1 MNRES
6 TPAFRLDRIL
16 ELTRRAALAPS
27 PKILAGFRNPALAVE
42 WKSDGSP
49 VTALD
54 REAEQQIR
62 EILKSDPDH
71 IWPVLG
77 EEFGGDT
84 TGSQYRWVV
93 DPIDGT
99 MPFSRG
105 LPYFGTLVAFEETAP
120 SPSAVTHTAANPAGD
135 TAHLNANRASD
146 DGRRN
151 PTTASDNNRPT
162 TNRALTGAIQLPAFA
177 ELYTA
182 ARGTGAHCN
191 GSPISVAPRRDLADC
206 MVSAPEIQKFRVAG
220 LEEGYERLGGVVRY
234 FRGNGDCW
242 MHAMAAR
249 GAVDAVVEFS
259 LNRWDIAATEVIV
272 EEAGGLFFTRP
283 SRTVPR
289 KYDTVFGSPYAAE
302 EIVKLLDFKP
312 E

>member
-1 MNRES
+1 MNRE
-6 TPAFRLDRIL
+6 PDRALRLDLIL
-16 ELTRRAALAPS
+16 ELATRAAQGPTQQ
-27 PKILAGFRNPALAVE
+27 ILSGFRNPKLPVE
-42 WKSDGSP
+42 HKSDGSP
-49 VTALD
+49 VTPFD

-62 EILKSDPDH
+62 QILKSDPDH

-84 TGSQYRWVV
+84 TGSRYRWVV

-99 MPFSRG
+99 MPYSRG
-105 LPYFGTLVAFEETAP
+105 LPYFGTLVAFE
-120 SPSAVTHTAANPAGD
+120 D
-135 TAHLNANRASD
+135 TTANRAL
-146 DGRRN
+146 
-151 PTTASDNNRPT
+151 A
-162 TNRALTGAIQLPAFA
+162 GAIQLPAFS

-191 GSPISVAPRRDLADC
+191 GTAIAVAPRRNLNDC
-206 MVSAPEIQKFRVAG
+206 MVSAPEIQKFRHAQ
-220 LEEGYERLGGVVRY
+220 LADGYERLGSVVRY

-272 EEAGGLFFTRP
+272 EEAGGRFFTRP
-283 SRTVPR
+283 SKTTPG
-289 KYDTVFGSPYAAE
+289 KYDTVFGSPHAAE
-302 EIVKLLDFKP
+302 EIVNLLDFAP

>member
-6 TPAFRLDRIL
+6 TAAFRLDRIL
-16 ELTRRAALAPS
+16 ELATRAALGPS
-27 PKILAGFRNPALAVE
+27 ARILAGFRNPTLAVE
-42 WKSDGSP
+42 RKSDGSP
-49 VTALD
+49 VTAFD

-62 EILKSDPDH
+62 VILQSDPEH

-84 TGSQYRWVV
+84 AGSQYRWVV

-99 MPFSRG
+99 MPYSRG
-105 LPYFGTLVAFEETAP
+105 LPYFGTLVAFEETDAK
-120 SPSAVTHTAANPAGD
+120 
-135 TAHLNANRASD
+135 
-146 DGRRN
+146 
-151 PTTASDNNRPT
+151 
-162 TNRALTGAIQLPAFA
+162 RALAGAIQLPAFG

-182 ARGTGAHCN
+182 ARGLGAHCN
-191 GSPISVAPRRDLADC
+191 AAAIKVAPRRDLADC

-220 LEEGYERLGGVVRY
+220 LEEGYERLGGAVRY

-272 EEAGGLFFTRP
+272 EEAGGRFFTRP
-283 SRTVPR
+283 SRTTPG
-289 KYDTVFGSPYAAE
+289 KYDTVFGSTYAAE
-302 EIVKLLDFKP
+302 EIVKLLDFRP

>member
-1 MNRES
+1 MNHES
-6 TPAFRLDRIL
+6 NPALRLDRIL
-16 ELTRRAALAPS
+16 ELAIRAARGPS
-27 PKILAGFRNPALAVE
+27 ELILSGFRNPELAVE
-42 WKSDGSP
+42 RKSDGSP
-49 VTALD
+49 VTPFD

-62 EILKSDPDH
+62 QILKSDADH

-99 MPFSRG
+99 MPYSRG
-105 LPYFGTLVAFEETAP
+105 LPYFGTLVAFEETA
-120 SPSAVTHTAANPAGD
+120 AD
-135 TAHLNANRASD
+135 
-146 DGRRN
+146 
-151 PTTASDNNRPT
+151 
-162 TNRALTGAIQLPAFA
+162 RALAGVIQLPAYR
-177 ELYTA
+177 EIYTA
-182 ARGTGAHCN
+182 ARGLGAHCN
-191 GSPISVAPRRDLADC
+191 GTPISVARRRNLTDC
-206 MVSAPEIQKFRVAG
+206 MVSAPEIQKFRHAQ
-220 LEEGYERLGGVVRY
+220 LTDGYERLGSVVRY

-272 EEAGGLFFTRP
+272 EEAGGRFFTRP
-283 SRTVPR
+283 SKTTPG
-289 KYDTVFGSPYAAE
+289 KYDTVFGSPHAAE
-302 EIVKLLDFKP
+302 EIVNLLNFAP

>member
-1 MNRES
+1 MTRDS
-6 TPAFRLDRIL
+6 TEALRLDLIL
-16 ELTRRAALAPS
+16 ALATRAALGPTER
-27 PKILAGFRNPALAVE
+27 ILSGFRSPALAVE
-42 WKSDGSP
+42 SKSDGSP
-49 VTALD
+49 VTAFD

-62 EILKSDPDH
+62 EILKSDADH

-84 TGSQYRWVV
+84 TGSRYRWVV

-99 MPFSRG
+99 MPYSRG
-105 LPYFGTLVAFEETAP
+105 LPYFGTLIAFEETA
-120 SPSAVTHTAANPAGD
+120 
-135 TAHLNANRASD
+135 ANRALA
-146 DGRRN
+146 GV
-151 PTTASDNNRPT
+151 
-162 TNRALTGAIQLPAFA
+162 IQLPAFS

-182 ARGTGAHCN
+182 ARGLGAHCN
-191 GSPISVAPRRDLADC
+191 GTAIRVAPRRDLADC
-206 MVSAPEIQKFRVAG
+206 MVSAPEIQKFRVAQ

-272 EEAGGLFFTRP
+272 EEAGGRFFTRP
-283 SRTVPR
+283 SKTTPG

-302 EIVKLLDFKP
+302 EIVKLLNFAP

>member
-6 TPAFRLDRIL
+6 TDALRLDLILALATRAAQGPSERIL
-16 ELTRRAALAPS
+16 S
-27 PKILAGFRNPALAVE
+27 GFRSPALAVE
-42 WKSDGSP
+42 SKSDGSP
-49 VTALD
+49 VTVFD

-62 EILKSDPDH
+62 EILKSDADH

-84 TGSQYRWVV
+84 TGSRYRWVV

-99 MPFSRG
+99 MPYSRG
-105 LPYFGTLVAFEETAP
+105 LPYFGTLVAFEETA
-120 SPSAVTHTAANPAGD
+120 AK
-135 TAHLNANRASD
+135 
-146 DGRRN
+146 
-151 PTTASDNNRPT
+151 
-162 TNRALTGAIQLPAFA
+162 RALAGVIQLPAFS

-182 ARGTGAHCN
+182 ARGLGAHCN
-191 GSPISVAPRRDLADC
+191 GTAITVAPRRDLADC
-206 MVSAPEIQKFRVAG
+206 MVSAPEIQKFRVAQ

-272 EEAGGLFFTRP
+272 EEAGGRFFTRP
-283 SRTVPR
+283 SKTTPG
-289 KYDTVFGSPYAAE
+289 KYDTVFGSPHAAE
-302 EIVKLLDFKP
+302 EIVKLLNFTP

>member
-16 ELTRRAALAPS
+16 ELTRRAALGPS
-27 PKILAGFRNPALAVE
+27 SKILAGFRNPALAVE

-54 REAEQQIR
+54 REAEQLIR

-105 LPYFGTLVAFEETAP
+105 LPYFGTLVAFEET
-120 SPSAVTHTAANPAGD
+120 SPSRSLA
-135 TAHLNANRASD
+135 
-146 DGRRN
+146 
-151 PTTASDNNRPT
+151 
-162 TNRALTGAIQLPAFA
+162 GAIQLPAFA

-182 ARGTGAHCN
+182 ARGT
-191 GSPISVAPRRDLADC
+191 
-206 MVSAPEIQKFRVAG
+206 
-220 LEEGYERLGGVVRY
+220 
-234 FRGNGDCW
+234 
-242 MHAMAAR
+242 
-249 GAVDAVVEFS
+249 
-259 LNRWDIAATEVIV
+259 
-272 EEAGGLFFTRP
+272 
-283 SRTVPR
+283 
-289 KYDTVFGSPYAAE
+289 
-302 EIVKLLDFKP
+302 
-312 E
+312 